1 MKWLVAPMAGITA
14 TPPKSARA
22 DRLEGLLAATSDGSE
37 LSAAWLHQCVWT
49 VARVAFCLAGCAL
62 ILMDVQ
68 VGGVLGGTSNGKF
81 VSFMDSVNSL
91 SDYRNQ
97 LPFAPPAP
105 GDAVQCCTT
114 GEPPYSPR
122 SRYSLTGQ
130 HSLGKRLYILLAAF
144 GSKYGSSTVAS
155 LLLQQ
160 TPVIMKGPR
169 HVLSFLVR
177 RRRRVCLI
185 HTCYTQLCSRRPA
198 VA

>member
-1 MKWLVAPMAGITA
+1 MDGLERVVA
-14 TPPKSARA
+14 S
-22 DRLEGLLAATSDGSE
+22 TSGGGE
-37 LSAAWLHQCVWT
+37 LSAANLHQCVWA
-49 VARVAFCLAGCAL
+49 VARATFCLVGCAL

-114 GEPPYSPR
+114 GQPPYSPR

-130 HSLGKRLYILLAAF
+130 HSLAKRFYILLAAF

-177 RRRRVCLI
+177 VSRVSDPRTHC
-185 HTCYTQLCSRRPA
+185 TQLCSRRPA
-198 VA
+198 ATWI